1 MFKHNFSAKHVPV
14 VCIMQSKSGLQC
26 YSHRAGKISYTVSMA
41 TIVITGGGTGGHIMP
56 NIALI
61 PALRKRFDKIYY
73 VGIKGGREEKAAK
86 SARIP
91 FLDVPAVKLDRQKI
105 FANLLIPARLSSC
118 VGKAK
123 ELLRGIE
130 PDVVFCKGGFVS
142 LPCALA
148 AHKLGI
154 PVITHESDM
163 SPGVANKII
172 SRFAYATVTSYPQTK
187 AKNAVYIGN
196 PIRREIFS
204 AHKPPVKLSASRP
217 TVLIVGGSTGALA
230 LNKAVWENLDKLCT
244 RYNVLHIT
252 GCDDN
257 PKHANYYPVKYA
269 DNIFDYYDC
278 ADAVVSRCGA
288 NAACELLAMRK
299 KVVFVPL
306 NNRASRGDQV
316 ENARHYVN
324 MECAAMCDE
333 KQLACDAVRIIDK
346 ALSMPMPR
354 YTYDVN
360 TDEKIAALCLKAAEE
375 GKRAK
380 NTRLR

>member
-1 MFKHNFSAKHVPV
+1 
-14 VCIMQSKSGLQC
+14 
-26 YSHRAGKISYTVSMA
+26 
-41 TIVITGGGTGGHIMP
+41 MP

-204 AHKPPVKLSASRP
+204 PHKPPVKLSASRP

-230 LNKAVWENLDKLCT
+230 LNKADAFQLPQELARFIVGTVECIHDF
-244 RYNVLHIT
+244 LHRE
-252 GCDDN
+252 DDVH
-257 PKHANYYPVKYA
+257 PAGIVQPIIPGRKTHAVQQEA
-269 DNIFDYYDC
+269 IEDF
-278 ADAVVSRCGA
+278 RLG
-288 NAACELLAMRK
+288 
-299 KVVFVPL
+299 
-306 NNRASRGDQV
+306 GD
-316 ENARHYVN
+316 
-324 MECAAMCDE
+324 
-333 KQLACDAVRIIDK
+333 
-346 ALSMPMPR
+346 
-354 YTYDVN
+354 
-360 TDEKIAALCLKAAEE
+360 AAE
-375 GKRAK
+375 
-380 NTRLR
+380 LRVGEKDLGQTVERKQVGLSAVKVIQHNQSPFFTPTEKACPR

>member
-1 MFKHNFSAKHVPV
+1 MSCAEKRRRAHKEGGVSYNNF
-14 VCIMQSKSGLQC
+14 
-26 YSHRAGKISYTVSMA
+26 MA
-41 TIVITGGGTGGHIMP
+41 TIVITGCGTGGHIMP

-73 VGIKGGREEKAAK
+73 VGVKGGREESAAA
-86 SARIP
+86 SARVS
-91 FLDVPAVKLDRQKI
+91 FYSVPAVKLDRQKI

-142 LPCALA
+142 LPCAIA

-154 PVITHESDM
+154 PVITHESDI
-163 SPGVANKII
+163 SLGVANKII
-172 SRFAYATVTSYPQTK
+172 ARFAYATVTSYPQTK

-196 PIRREIFS
+196 PVRRQLFS
-204 AHKPPVKLSASRP
+204 EHKTPVKLNSALP
-217 TVLIVGGSTGALA
+217 NVLIVGGSSGAMA
-230 LNKAVWENLDKLCT
+230 LNKAVWNNLDALCK

-257 PKHANYYPVKYA
+257 PRHTNYYPMKYVE
-269 DNIFDYYDC
+269 NIFDYYSC
-278 ADAVVSRCGA
+278 ADAVISRCGA

-333 KQLACDAVRIIDK
+333 KQLACDAVRIIDR
-346 ALSMPMPR
+346 ALSMPVPR

-380 NTRLR
+380 NTRRR

>member
-1 MFKHNFSAKHVPV
+1 
-14 VCIMQSKSGLQC
+14 
-26 YSHRAGKISYTVSMA
+26 MA

-204 AHKPPVKLSASRP
+204 PHKPPVKLPASRP

-230 LNKAVWENLDKLCT
+230 LNKAVWENLDKLCA

-346 ALSMPMPR
+346 ALYMPVPR
-354 YTYDVN
+354 YTYDIN

-380 NTRLR
+380 NTRRR